1 MNHGSAV
8 SRDGTRMT
16 RTTSVNIV
24 IGKNRIPASIRDRQ
38 DVDPRDPR
46 AVRSAILVASVSA
59 LVVCA
64 TAPAPAQAPGRT
76 ATTTAALR
84 ASPVFF
90 HGKQIAVL
98 GSVAESRGLYRLEPQ
113 GTAATPD
120 AVPDRA
126 SKPVYVY
133 WRERPTRSEGEIR
146 GEFWDLGRITE
157 GDSRF
162 SSFDFRPLLETM
174 TEGRWPARDQVF
186 LILNASIIEAT
197 LPQAAAL
204 RAIALAPER
213 YENRSASIS
222 GRFRGRNLL
231 GDIATPLPTP
241 GKWDFV
247 IQSADAAVWVTGL
260 RPKGRGFELD
270 PSARVDT
277 GRWVQV
283 NGTVRRDGSRVWIEA
298 REIELASPPEETAVE
313 VAVAATPAE
322 PPPTVIFS
330 TPVPEETDV
339 EAGTVVRVQFSR
351 DMDARSFKD
360 RIRISYQPPPQTASP
375 PPAPPIF
382 AFSYNVGT
390 RGIELKFAK
399 PLERFQTVKVELMD
413 GIKAMGGDPLP
424 PWTLTFTTGR

>member
-1 MNHGSAV
+1 M
-8 SRDGTRMT
+8 
-16 RTTSVNIV
+16 
-24 IGKNRIPASIRDRQ
+24 
-38 DVDPRDPR
+38 
-46 AVRSAILVASVSA
+46 RSAILVASTTA
-59 LVVCA
+59 LIVCA
-64 TAPAPAQAPGRT
+64 TALAQAPGRM
-76 ATTTAALR
+76 ATTAAALR

-113 GTAATPD
+113 GTTAAPD
-120 AVPDRA
+120 AAPDLA
-126 SKPVYVY
+126 SKLVYVY
-133 WRERPTRSEGEIR
+133 WRDRPARSDGEIR
-146 GEFWDLGRITE
+146 GEFFDLGRLTE

-162 SSFDFRPLLETM
+162 ASFDFRPLLETL
-174 TEGRWPARDQVF
+174 TEGRWPGRDRIF
-186 LILNASIIEAT
+186 LILNASIVEAT
-197 LPQAAAL
+197 LPQAATL

-231 GDIATPLPTP
+231 GDIATPVPTP

-247 IQSADAAVWVTGL
+247 VQSADAAVWVTGL

-283 NGTVRRDGSRVWIEA
+283 GGTVRRDGSRVWIEA
-298 REIELASPPEETAVE
+298 REIELSKPPEETEVEIAVPP
-313 VAVAATPAE
+313 TPAE
-322 PPPTVIFS
+322 PPPAVVFS

-339 EAGTVVRVQFSR
+339 EAGAIVRVQFSR

-382 AFSYNVGT
+382 AFNYNVGT

-399 PLERFQTVKVELMD
+399 PLERFQTVRVELLD
-413 GIKAMGGDPLP
+413 GITAIGGDPLP
-424 PWTLTFTTGR
+424 RWTLTFTTGR

>member
-1 MNHGSAV
+1 V
-8 SRDGTRMT
+8 KVR
-16 RTTSVNIV
+16 
-24 IGKNRIPASIRDRQ
+24 
-38 DVDPRDPR
+38 DPRDPR
-46 AVRSAILVASVSA
+46 PVKVRDPRDPRPVKMRDRRDPRPVKMRYPRPVRSAILVASVSA

-64 TAPAPAQAPGRT
+64 TARTPAQAPGRM
-76 ATTTAALR
+76 ATTAAALR

-113 GTAATPD
+113 GTAATTEAAPD
-120 AVPDRA
+120 LA
-126 SKPVYVY
+126 SKSIYVY
-133 WRERPTRSEGEIR
+133 WRDRPARSDGEIR

-157 GDSRF
+157 GDNRF
-162 SSFDFRPLLETM
+162 SSVDFRPLLETL
-174 TEGRWPARDQVF
+174 TEGRWPGRDRVF
-186 LILNASIIEAT
+186 LILNASIIETT
-197 LPQAAAL
+197 LPQTATL

-247 IQSADAAVWVTGL
+247 VQSADAAVWITGL

-283 NGTVRRDGSRVWIEA
+283 SGTVRRDGSRAWIEA
-298 REIELASPPEETAVE
+298 REIELGKPPEETAVE
-313 VAVAATPAE
+313 VAVPATPAE
-322 PPPTVIFS
+322 PPPTVVFS

-339 EAGTVVRVQFSR
+339 EAGAVVRVQFSR

-360 RIRISYQPPPQTASP
+360 RIRISYQPPPQTATP

-382 AFSYNVGT
+382 ALNYNVGT

-399 PLERFQTVKVELMD
+399 PLERFQTVRVELMD
-413 GIKAMGGDPLP
+413 GITAVGGDPLQ